1 MAKNSEN
8 VNRISICTGKAC
20 RKKESEKLLNNFDA
34 LINDQGLTDTIHLE
48 TCTCLKTCKKG
59 LSIQVMPEEAVVAGL
74 KPKKAEKYL
83 KQIIKGKF
91 VEKNTS

>member
-1 MAKNSEN
+1 MN
-8 VNRISICTGKAC
+8 T
-20 RKKESEKLLNNFDA
+20 LDA
-34 LINDQGLTDTIHLE
+34 LIHEQGLTDNIHLE

-59 LSIQVMPEEAVVAGL
+59 PSIQVMPEEAVVAGL

-91 VEKNTS
+91 VEKNAT